1 MKILLCTCPDGPLKT
16 TIGPSNIKK
25 PKPLGVMRLLD
36 WMNKKGYNG
45 DIYDIDNERPTDEQ
59 LIDSLKKSKP
69 NIVGISATFSHCYPN
84 VKRISKIIRDLYP
97 NTWIIVGGGLTA
109 SSNVILK
116 KTSTDICVVGDGEI
130 PWVKLLDYF
139 KENLIEKKFDF
150 QKLSE
155 IKGLA
160 FMDQNNNL
168 KVTGNALQ
176 IPASELEYTDYDK
189 LAKAL
194 GNKAHFINALF
205 EEVREHSV
213 IKKHSKIYE
222 KNIDKKLAYVELS
235 KGCVARCTFC
245 QRSTKGFRSYTLDH
259 LEEHLLELKNNYN
272 VAGIFITDENFGS
285 DKKQS
290 YAFSKIMKKID
301 MFWIV
306 GAARCTST
314 TYEDLVFYK
323 NHNMISIRYGIESGS
338 QTILDIMEKKYTTS
352 DVYNVIFNC
361 AKAGVHTEPDALMLG
376 MPGETTN
383 TVEESAQFIASLR
396 YVLNLDWNIGSPFWA
411 MAIPG
416 TPLYEYCQ
424 QIGVIGKT
432 IDEEDKYLLR
442 VAEEKTSFLNY
453 VNKTDTPINEVHYW
467 NYLFD
472 IAGKKAYAKLIIKSK
487 KSIINK
493 LKDIYHQCIKG
504 EIKDLLKNFSL
515 MSKGKYFYAR
525 GGGFKQ
531 KIKWVMLLLVDFSFS
546 LGAIFVPKL
555 ILYPIHRVYAD
566 ARFKLL
572 IKKHKATVGKQKY
585 NIFVEQKVDPNN
597 VHKLTED
604 RVDESKKR
612 REKSLRTIAL
622 DNSKKMRPPLTQEEK
637 ALELLVRGQ

>member
-1 MKILLCTCPDGPLKT
+1 MKILLCTCPDGPLKS
-16 TIGPSNIKK
+16 TIGPNNVKK

-36 WMNKKGYNG
+36 WMNKKGYSG
-45 DIYDIDNERPTDEQ
+45 DIYDIDNERPTDEE
-59 LIDSLKKSKP
+59 LILFLKKSKP
-69 NIVGISATFSHCYPN
+69 NIVGLSATFSHCYPN
-84 VKRISKIIRDLYP
+84 VKRITKIIRELFP
-97 NTWIIVGGGLTA
+97 HTWIIVGGGLTA

-116 KTSTDICVVGDGEI
+116 KTPTDICVVGDGEI

-139 KENLIEKKFDF
+139 KDNLTEKKFDF
-150 QKLSE
+150 EKLSE

-160 FMDQNNNL
+160 FTDQNNNL

-176 IPASELEYTDYDK
+176 IPASDLEYTDYDK

-194 GNKAHFINALF
+194 GNKAHFIDALF
-205 EEVREHSV
+205 ENIREHDVV
-213 IKKHSKIYE
+213 IHSSFYE
-222 KNIDKKLAYVELS
+222 KNIDKKIAYVELS

-272 VAGIFITDENFGS
+272 VAGIYITDENFGS

-290 YAFSKIMKKID
+290 YAFSEIMKKVD

-314 TYEDLVFYK
+314 TFEDLVFYK

-338 QTILDIMEKKYTTS
+338 QTILDIMEKKFTTTN
-352 DVYNVIFNC
+352 VYNAISNC
-361 AKAGVHTEPDALMLG
+361 SKAGVHTEPDALMLG
-376 MPGETTN
+376 MPGETTQ

-396 YVLNLDWNIGSPFWA
+396 HVLNLDWNIGSPFWA

-424 QIGVIGKT
+424 QIGVVGKT
-432 IDEEDKYLLR
+432 IDEEDTYLLR

-453 VNKTDTPINEVHYW
+453 VNKTNTAINEVHYW

-472 IAGKKAYAKLIIKSK
+472 IAGKKAYAKLIFHSK
-487 KSIINK
+487 KSIIYKFKNLYNK
-493 LKDIYHQCIKG
+493 CIKG
-504 EIKDLLKNFSL
+504 EIKDLFYHFSL
-515 MSKGKYFYAR
+515 MNKGENFYSR

-531 KIKWVMLLLVDFSFS
+531 KIKWSTLLIIDFLFS
-546 LGAIFVPKL
+546 IGSIFVPKL
-555 ILYPIHRVYAD
+555 ILYPVHRVYANI
-566 ARFKLL
+566 RLIVL
-572 IKKHKATVGKQKY
+572 IKKHKVKNGKQKY
-585 NIFVEQKVDPNN
+585 NIFVDQKVDPNN
-597 VHKLTED
+597 VHKITEE

-622 DNSKKMRPPLTQEEK
+622 DNSKRMRPPLTQEEK